1 MGQPNNPA
9 VHPWIQSATA
19 TQTITNNQTGVMEFD
34 VTTDISN
41 FLNGTNQNYGWI
53 IKKSN
58 EGQNGQVSFG
68 TKESTSVP
76 QLVVTY
82 QP

>member
-1 MGQPNNPA
+1 
-9 VHPWIQSATA
+9 
-19 TQTITNNQTGVMEFD
+19 MEFD